1 MLFRSHFVYPTA
13 VYSVFVD
20 WFNKNKD
27 ILGIEGI
34 FKDIVKYA
42 EYYYIIYKQEIK
54 TVDAKI
60 RNSVREFRYILSEMP
75 APLFMELYSLIQQ
88 GSVTMEQF
96 DDIMRIYNHHHYQAK
111 TLIKAVQRAHLL

>member
-1 MLFRSHFVYPTA
+1 MGAPLFNNR
-13 VYSVFVD
+13 
-20 WFNKNKD
+20 NKD

-42 EYYYIIYKQEIK
+42 EYYYTIYKQDIK
-54 TVDAKI
+54 TIDTKI

-88 GSVTMEQF
+88 GLATMEQF
-96 DDIMRIYNHHHYQAK
+96 NEINVLK
-111 TLIKAVQRAHLL
+111 KVQRPNRLKKVKRLCPKFLLS